1 MTLPAGISALS
12 IAAPVEMPAELDTGC
27 RDDLLTVDG
36 TALPLRVR
44 ATTADLLAG
53 AAIEATAC
61 GPGGPRDALEL
72 AGGTHRLASAAGT
85 GLHVDRVALA
95 EPATTTET
103 TATTPTIEV
112 TSEDRLSRTAQIEGC
127 RDGCW
132 LVLGEGLNDAWS
144 ATADGVDLGPP
155 QLVDGGFN
163 GWRIPPSDGSVAV
176 VMQWTAQG
184 PQTIALLISAVGVLG
199 CFAIA
204 ALDRRSTATA
214 AVPVA
219 RFATGEGPV
228 PDRTRWIAAGV
239 WVVAT
244 AVLVGVGWALLAA
257 VAGAV
262 LIVHLGRPRLA
273 GVLTIG
279 LLVVIGLVVV
289 RVVQREHPFPNAG
302 WPHRFEW
309 LHGLGLFAAV
319 TLVVSAFAG
328 DRPGAVVASGADGSP
343 AHPIDAGGQR
353 TAGEDGEQRGD
364 RQVEPGA
371 APEQERHGDE

>member
-1 MTLPAGISALS
+1 
-12 IAAPVEMPAELDTGC
+12 
-27 RDDLLTVDG
+27 
-36 TALPLRVR
+36 
-44 ATTADLLAG
+44 
-53 AAIEATAC
+53 
-61 GPGGPRDALEL
+61 
-72 AGGTHRLASAAGT
+72 
-85 GLHVDRVALA
+85 
-95 EPATTTET
+95 
-103 TATTPTIEV
+103 
-112 TSEDRLSRTAQIEGC
+112 LSRSAQIDGC
-127 RDGCW
+127 PDGCW

-163 GWRIPPSDGSVAV
+163 GWRIPPTDDPVDV

-184 PQTIALLISAVGVLG
+184 PQTIAMLISALGILG

-204 ALDRRSTATA
+204 ALDRRSSATA

-219 RFATGEGPV
+219 RFATGEGQL

-239 WVVAT
+239 WVVA
-244 AVLVGVGWALLAA
+244 AALLVGVGWALLAA

-273 GVLTIG
+273 GFVTVG
-279 LLVVIGLVVV
+279 LLVVIGLVVA
-289 RVVQREHPFPNAG
+289 RVVQRERPFPNAG
-302 WPHRFEW
+302 WPARFEW

-319 TLVVSAFAG
+319 TLIVSAFGG
-328 DRPGAVVASGADGSP
+328 DRPGAVAASGADGSP
-343 AHPIDAGGQR
+343 AYPFNAGGQR
-353 TAGEDGEQRGD
+353 APGEDGEQRGE

>member
-1 MTLPAGISALS
+1 M
-12 IAAPVEMPAELDTGC
+12 
-27 RDDLLTVDG
+27 
-36 TALPLRVR
+36 
-44 ATTADLLAG
+44 
-53 AAIEATAC
+53 
-61 GPGGPRDALEL
+61 
-72 AGGTHRLASAAGT
+72 
-85 GLHVDRVALA
+85 
-95 EPATTTET
+95 
-103 TATTPTIEV
+103 
-112 TSEDRLSRTAQIEGC
+112 SRTAQIEGC

-144 ATADGVDLGPP
+144 ATADGADLGPP

-163 GWRIPPSDGSVAV
+163 GWRIPPSDGPVAV

-204 ALDRRSTATA
+204 ALDRRCTATA

-219 RFATGEGPV
+219 RFATGEAPV

-302 WPHRFEW
+302 WPARFEW

-328 DRPGAVVASGADGSP
+328 DRRRAVAASGADGSS

-353 TAGEDGEQRGD
+353 AAGQDGQQRRE